1 MSRIEREQHD
11 KNYNREREKMGIHT
25 RLLVRSIN
33 GYRTYYV
40 WTHVY
45 VTPKTVI
52 KRIANACEWWDGTT
66 GKQGACN
73 EDGCRFALRVTIN
86 TCGAHTL
93 GLLKR
98 ECFFVVSSSFLR
110 FYLIRMQNWCV
121 RNDIMSG
128 LWMMPSVELI
138 VQFGLN
144 FLKRRDE
151 QTWPGFETIETL
163 SQVMYT

>member
-1 MSRIEREQHD
+1 MKEINVSKLNEPYRARATRQELQPKR
-11 KNYNREREKMGIHT
+11 KKMGIHT

-52 KRIANACEWWDGTT
+52 KRKANACEWWDGIA

-73 EDGCRFALRVTIN
+73 EDGCRFALRVTTN

-93 GLLKR
+93 GFLKR
-98 ECFFVVSSSFLR
+98 ECFFFLSFLVL
-110 FYLIRMQNWCV
+110 FCAFIWYVCKTNAYAMILWAAYGWC
-121 RNDIMSG
+121 RA
-128 LWMMPSVELI
+128 
-138 VQFGLN
+138 
-144 FLKRRDE
+144 
-151 QTWPGFETIETL
+151 
-163 SQVMYT
+163 

>member
-1 MSRIEREQHD
+1 MSRIEREATRQELQPRM
-11 KNYNREREKMGIHT
+11 KKKKQMGIHT

-40 WTHVY
+40 WTHVC

-52 KRIANACEWWDGTT
+52 KRIERIANACEWWDGTT

-73 EDGCRFALRVTIN
+73 EDGCRFALRVTTN

-98 ECFFVVSSSFLR
+98 ECFFFRFFFFSALSFNTYAKLMR
-110 FYLIRMQNWCV
+110 TQCYCERPMDDVERRINRTIR
-121 RNDIMSG
+121 IKFS
-128 LWMMPSVELI
+128 
-138 VQFGLN
+138 
-144 FLKRRDE
+144 
-151 QTWPGFETIETL
+151 
-163 SQVMYT
+163 

>member
-11 KNYNREREKMGIHT
+11 KNYNRERKKMGIHT
-25 RLLVRSIN
+25 RLLVRSIK

-86 TCGAHTL
+86 TCGAHTF

-98 ECFFVVSSSFLR
+98 ECFFCCCFFFFSALLFDTYAKLMR
-110 FYLIRMQNWCV
+110 TQWYYERPMDDAERRINRTIR
-121 RNDIMSG
+121 IKFS
-128 LWMMPSVELI
+128 
-138 VQFGLN
+138 
-144 FLKRRDE
+144 
-151 QTWPGFETIETL
+151 
-163 SQVMYT
+163 